1 MYKNK
6 MKEIRNTQGILLK
19 HISEETGISIG
30 YLCHLEK
37 GTRTNP
43 SVEIMEKIAHALKKD
58 VKDVFFN
65 WNK

>member
-1 MYKNK
+1 MYSNK
-6 MKEIRNTQGILLK
+6 MKEIREAQGMQLK
-19 HISEETGISIG
+19 ELAEKTGITAG

-43 SVEIMEKIAHALKKD
+43 SLQIMNKIANALKRD

-65 WNK
+65 